1 LTSAREFNGRRH
13 DSDNDRRNFVYA
25 DASADEGSVF
35 AVAIFPKAVTQ
46 NTPQLALVAGVSSL
60 AALVLSRSG
69 RIRTAMM
76 LPLLCIIYAV
86 LHLAVRS
93 DGIQNIG
100 LAILPVLILVG
111 SLVLDRLTLVFFT
124 ASIILAVV
132 GMLAIRYF
140 VLLAERYSTNDMGD
154 LFIFAVTCATA
165 ALVGRMIALR
175 LWTRRDGCNRSG
187 CALLTIR
194 WPDFFGFK
202 CISQW

>member
-1 LTSAREFNGRRH
+1 
-13 DSDNDRRNFVYA
+13 
-25 DASADEGSVF
+25 
-35 AVAIFPKAVTQ
+35 
-46 NTPQLALVAGVSSL
+46 
-60 AALVLSRSG
+60 
-69 RIRTAMM
+69 
-76 LPLLCIIYAV
+76 
-86 LHLAVRS
+86 
-93 DGIQNIG
+93 
-100 LAILPVLILVG
+100 VG